1 VAASNT
7 NLPNATFIVRLPKAW
22 KLLATSS
29 SQPFHSIDRSGG
41 TSGMTTGVKAP
52 SGRTIWKAVRD
63 ELMLNLYP
71 LPFTTIAPAV
81 YHVYL
86 HPDDFEAVEPIAARI
101 VGQIQQALTAEVE
114 KMNRGLERPARR
126 VFTRLL
132 DREELPAIEL
142 PAQGWQVYLRA
153 DRDGDL
159 EPGQLGI
166 VSTIAMPA
174 PAEYAG
180 TPTTR
185 IVRSVVD
192 AGRRTSTTTDVQ
204 AIATPPAA
212 PALSTASAT
221 SKGSDT
227 RERAKLSYEDEQ
239 GPHVFI
245 MRKDAVSIGRGG
257 SAAWVDVGGRPDRGE
272 PEDLARARPD
282 PRRSGRPL
290 LHPGRQPLG
299 HIRRRRGHSGSGQER
314 RGRGAAGPRAG
325 AAVEGAH
332 RARRRHR
339 DRLRSRRTMNW
350 LYWLDFVFLAALCAV
365 VGWLFYLAR
374 SFDGR

>member
-1 VAASNT
+1 
-7 NLPNATFIVRLPKAW
+7 
-22 KLLATSS
+22 
-29 SQPFHSIDRSGG
+29 
-41 TSGMTTGVKAP
+41 MTTGVKAP

-81 YHVYL
+81 YHIYL
-86 HPDDFEAVEPIAARI
+86 HPDDFQAIEPIATRI

-166 VSTIAMPA
+166 VSTLAMPA

-212 PALSTASAT
+212 PALSTAAAT
-221 SKGSDT
+221 SKGNDT

-245 MRKDAVSIGRGG
+245 MRKDAVSVGRGG
-257 SAAWVDVGGRPDRGE
+257 SAAWVDVQIVASPKISREHVRIRVDQDGRCFIQDVSLWGTSV
-272 PEDLARARPD
+272 D
-282 PRRSGRPL
+282 
-290 LHPGRQPLG
+290 
-299 HIRRRRGHSGSGQER
+299 
-314 RGRGAAGPRAG
+314 GAAIPAAVKSAEGVVQPGPEQALPSKARIELAG
-325 AAVEGAH
+325 AVVI
-332 RARRRHR
+332 
-339 DRLRSRRTMNW
+339 
-350 LYWLDFVFLAALCAV
+350 DFEAA
-365 VGWLFYLAR
+365 
-374 SFDGR
+374 GR